1 MKIAVD
7 LTRSQVKGLRDFAK
21 DWAAWHLDDRKMSL
35 ESALLVCV
43 LYTAVGPVNTNEV
56 GSSGAS
62 AAEIDDDDLISA
74 VNEFMAKESKKGGK
88 R

>member
-1 MKIAVD
+1 MKITVD
-7 LTRSQVKGLRDFAK
+7 LTRSQVKGLRDFAD
-21 DWAAWHLDDRKMSL
+21 DWAHWHLDGRKMSL
-35 ESALLVCV
+35 SDALLVCV

-74 VNEFMAKESKKGGK
+74 VREFMAKASKKGGK